1 MDRRR
6 ILLII
11 AAVIAALGTL
21 LVFLYVRSA
30 DARAQDSVDAV
41 RVLTAGQAIE
51 AGESYEAALAAGKIV
66 PQDIARNQLLAN
78 VQTSPDA
85 LKGTVALQKLLPGE
99 QIVADKFGTNSADAA
114 SPLGIPE
121 NKLAIS
127 VNLTDPDR
135 VAGFVNPGSEAAA
148 APAPGAGAAGGTVG
162 ARTKLLLQRVT
173 VLGVGSTTPVTTTT
187 TAEDGTQQT
196 EQLPRTLLTLA
207 LTQEEAQRVIL
218 ASKTL
223 DVTFAL
229 LTKDSAVGDGQ
240 TTTGTDVLP

>member
-11 AAVIAALGTL
+11 AAVIAAIGTL

-41 RVLTAGQAIE
+41 QVLTASQPIA
-51 AGESYEAALAAGKIV
+51 AGESYDDALAAGKIV
-66 PQDIARNQLLAN
+66 ATGVARSQLLAN

-85 LKGTVALQKLLPGE
+85 LKGTVALQDLLVGE
-99 QIVADKFGTNSADAA
+99 QIVADKFGANVAEAA
-114 SPLGIPE
+114 SPLGIPAE
-121 NKLAIS
+121 QDGHLDQPHRPRPGRRLRQPGLGGGDLRHRRLGRQRHGRRRRAE
-127 VNLTDPDR
+127 T
-135 VAGFVNPGSEAAA
+135 AGS
-148 APAPGAGAAGGTVG
+148 
-162 ARTKLLLQRVT
+162 RTQMLLERVT

-207 LTQEEAQRVIL
+207 LSPGGGAEGDLGVQDVRADLRAADQGQRR
-218 ASKTL
+218 
-223 DVTFAL
+223 
-229 LTKDSAVGDGQ
+229 
-240 TTTGTDVLP
+240 